1 MYTRRNRRTAFSGIL
16 AADTFHGSQNSN
28 LAQVSEGSRS
38 AHVLRLKLESSQLED
53 RVMPAINMIMLPIGN
68 VRNAADPATGYGRVN
83 DSYQISKYEVTIG
96 DYAAFLN
103 SVAKSDPHFLYNTNM
118 ANNAMVAGIGRTG
131 TDGSYVYEPIKPA
144 GVTPSGAN
152 DPANRP
158 VTFVNWYDAARFA
171 NWMANGQPVGSQSA
185 STTENGSYNMSNP
198 SDPLADPD
206 QPPVRNATNPNTNAP
221 PSFYLPTEDQWY
233 KAAFYSPAI
242 NHNAGGYY
250 RFATQ
255 SNTNPGNAIGAG
267 PNRVNYILPNGQ
279 MTVTQEPLIDPK
291 QNYLTNVGAM
301 SGSGSYY
308 GTFDQNGNVWE
319 ILDTN
324 GTEGKSGILRGGAYT
339 SFTSYLGTYRLVVDP
354 NSSAPNGGF
363 RLAGPIASPK
373 AVKIDTVKIGDAG
386 NPNDTVTGKGA
397 VAYDYTIGRTNVTVA
412 QYTSFLNAVAKS
424 DPHGLY
430 NTLMST
436 DLNVAGIN
444 RVGRPGSYSYS
455 VMNNF
460 GNAGNRPIAYVS
472 WFDSARF
479 SNWVANG
486 QPTGGQNVRTTENGA
501 YNLTRA
507 SKGLTV
513 PRNLI
518 NPNTRSTPTFFIPTE
533 AEWYKAAYYSTSAQ
547 TYSTYSMGTGNS
559 APTNNAAL
567 ASSTQPWANYLQGV
581 IYSTTQSN
589 VYYVT
594 QNYLSD
600 ADAFPDSAS
609 SYGTLNQTGT
619 LYQWND
625 LNGRPGR
632 YRGVSG
638 GFWAGGSITLQ
649 RTCAGQYTA
658 NYEGNDVSFR
668 LVGPPQVVTTTKSA
682 SPGTPPKPAG

>member
-1 MYTRRNRRTAFSGIL
+1 MISTRRKCRSAFAGIFAVNIL
-16 AADTFHGSQNSN
+16 DGTQNSIQH
-28 LAQVSEGSRS
+28 QVSEGSRS
-38 AHVLRLKLESSQLED
+38 AHILRLQPESSQLED

-68 VRNAADPATGYGRVN
+68 ARNAADPATGYGRVN
-83 DSYQISKYEVTIG
+83 EPFQISKYEVTIG
-96 DYAAFLN
+96 DYIVFLN
-103 SVAKSDPHFLYNTNM
+103 SVAKSDPHSLYNTSM
-118 ANNAMVAGIGRTG
+118 ANTAMVAGITRKG
-131 TDGSYVYEPIKPA
+131 TDGSYSYEAIKPA

-158 VTFVNWYDAARFA
+158 VTFVSWYDAARFA
-171 NWMANGQPVGSQSA
+171 NWMANGQPIGDQTA
-185 STTENGSYNMSNP
+185 ATTENGSYDLTNP
-198 SDPLADPD
+198 SNPLADPD
-206 QPPVRNATNPNTNAP
+206 QPPVRNVTNPNTNTT

-233 KAAFYSPAI
+233 KAAYYSPAL

-255 SNTNPGNAIGAG
+255 SNSTPGNAIGAG
-267 PNRVNYILPNGQ
+267 PNRVNYILSNGQ
-279 MTVTQEPLIDPK
+279 MTVTQAPLIDPY

-301 SGSGSYY
+301 SGSRSYY

-319 ILDTN
+319 LLDTSD
-324 GTEGKSGILRGGAYT
+324 TEGKSCILRGGAYT
-339 SFTSYLGTYRLVVDP
+339 SFTTYIGSTYRLIVDP

-363 RLAGPIASPK
+363 RLAGPIASPE

-386 NPNDTVTGKGA
+386 NAADSVTGKGA
-397 VAYDYTIGRTNVTVA
+397 VSYDYTIGRTNVTIG
-412 QYTSFLNAVAKS
+412 QYTTFLNAVAKS

-430 NTLMST
+430 NTKMST
-436 DLNVAGIN
+436 DLNVAGIT

-460 GNAGNRPIAYVS
+460 GNSANRPIAYVS

-479 SNWVANG
+479 ANWVANG
-486 QPTGGQNVRTTENGA
+486 QPTGVQNHRTTENGA
-501 YNLTRA
+501 YNLKQPSNGR
-507 SKGLTV
+507 TV
-513 PRNLI
+513 PRNTI
-518 NPNTRSTPTFFIPTE
+518 NPNTRATPTFFIPTE
-533 AEWYKAAYYSTSAQ
+533 NEWYKAAYYNAGDVSTNSQ
-547 TYSTYSMGTGNS
+547 MYSTYATGGDT

-600 ADAFPDSAS
+600 ADAFPDSGSA
-609 SYGTLNQTGT
+609 YGTLNQTGT

-625 LNGRPGR
+625 LDGRLGKI
-632 YRGVSG
+632 RGVSG

-658 NYEGNDVSFR
+658 NYEGNDVGFR
-668 LVGPPQVVTTTKSA
+668 LVGPPQVSKARSA
-682 SPGTPPKPAG
+682 SRRL

>member
-38 AHVLRLKLESSQLED
+38 AHVQRLKLESSQLED

-83 DSYQISKYEVTIG
+83 ESYQISKYEVTIG

-185 STTENGSYNMSNP
+185 STTENGSYNMTNP

-547 TYSTYSMGTGNS
+547 NYSTYSMGTGET

>member
-1 MYTRRNRRTAFSGIL
+1 MMSTRRNRRSAFAGIF
-16 AADTFHGSQNSN
+16 AANTLDGSQNSIPS
-28 LAQVSEGSRS
+28 QVSEGSRS

-68 VRNAADPATGYGRVN
+68 VRNVADPATGYGRVN
-83 DSYQISKYEVTIG
+83 ESYQISKYEVTIG
-96 DYAAFLN
+96 DYVSFLN
-103 SVAKSDPHFLYNTNM
+103 SVAKSDPHSLYNASM
-118 ANNAMVAGIGRTG
+118 ASTATVAGIARTG
-131 TDGSYVYEPIKPA
+131 TDGSYSYEPIKPA

-158 VTFVNWYDAARFA
+158 VTFVSWYDAARFA

-185 STTENGSYNMSNP
+185 STTENGSYNMTNP

-206 QPPVRNATNPNTNAP
+206 QPPVRNATNPNTNAA

-233 KAAFYSPAI
+233 KAAFYSPAL
-242 NHNAGGYY
+242 NRNAGGYY

-255 SNTNPGNAIGAG
+255 SNTTPGNAIGAG
-267 PNRVNYILPNGQ
+267 SNSVNYILPNGL
-279 MTVTQEPLIDPK
+279 MAVTQEPLIDTK

-301 SGSGSYY
+301 SGSRSYY

-319 ILDTN
+319 LLDTS

-339 SFTSYLGTYRLVVDP
+339 SFTSYLGSTYRLIVDP
-354 NSSAPNGGF
+354 GSSAPNGGF
-363 RLAGPIASPK
+363 RLAGPVASPK
-373 AVKIDTVKIGDAG
+373 AVKIDVVKVGDAG

-397 VAYDYTIGRTNVTVA
+397 VAYDYTIGRTNVTIV

-430 NTLMST
+430 NTQMGT
-436 DLNVAGIN
+436 DLNVAGIT
-444 RVGRPGSYSYS
+444 RIGRPGSYSYS

-479 SNWVANG
+479 ANWVANG
-486 QPTGGQNVRTTENGA
+486 QPTGAQNHRTTENGA
-501 YNLTRA
+501 YNLNQA
-507 SKGLTV
+507 SNGRTV
-513 PRNLI
+513 PRNKI
-518 NPNTRSTPTFFIPTE
+518 NPNTRTTPTFFIPTE
-533 AEWYKAAYYSTSAQ
+533 NEWYKAAYYSTSAQ

-581 IYSTTQSN
+581 TYSTTQSI

-609 SYGTLNQTGT
+609 VYGTLNQTGT

-625 LNGRPGR
+625 LNGTPGKM
-632 YRGVSG
+632 RGVSG

-649 RTCAGQYTA
+649 RTCAGQYA
-658 NYEGNDVSFR
+658 ASYEGNDVSFR
-668 LVGPPQVVTTTKSA
+668 LVGPPQLNAARSVSRR
-682 SPGTPPKPAG
+682 S